1 MHGTTRLPRASS
13 EASSRVPAI
22 HPNGVR
28 ASAIILHRSTKAEQR
43 RIAASSSDSEA
54 NAPAVVRRSRDP
66 GDARGIIARMSGT
79 DPGSTTQPA
88 LPVSPAGDTQ
98 PTEPSAIA
106 GPSLLRRLRGPL
118 LLLAVALVLG
128 GISGYLV
135 GTRQR
140 EATQREAVAERALE
154 QFNLGIEDL
163 QAGRFELARQR
174 FEYVI
179 RLDPTYPGAPE
190 RLAEALVAL
199 RVGTATPV
207 PLATPTANLAPV
219 EELFSQA
226 LAALDQQEWTTAIDL
241 LIGLRAKDSTFR
253 AVEVDGMFY
262 NAFRNRGV
270 QRIAEQ
276 GLLEE
281 GIYDMSRA
289 ERFAPLD
296 RDADNWRS
304 WAELYLQADSYMG
317 LNWAKAAQYFAEV
330 FAVAPYLRGDAYVKY
345 ATASQEYGEQ
355 LFAAGDPCGAEAQ
368 FEVSLGAWPN
378 PTLFPTATQAWVKCE
393 ESQYVPPPDT
403 PTPTETPTETPVTPT
418 SG

>member
-1 MHGTTRLPRASS
+1 M
-13 EASSRVPAI
+13 
-22 HPNGVR
+22 NGF
-28 ASAIILHRSTKAEQR
+28 
-43 RIAASSSDSEA
+43 
-54 NAPAVVRRSRDP
+54 
-66 GDARGIIARMSGT
+66 
-79 DPGSTTQPA
+79 DPGSKTV
-88 LPVSPAGDTQ
+88 PVVPESLSGNTQ
-98 PTEPSAIA
+98 PTEAAPIP
-106 GPSLLRRLRGPL
+106 GPSLWRRLRWPL
-118 LLLAVALVLG
+118 LLLLVALVLG
-128 GISGYLV
+128 GIGGYLV

-140 EATQREAVAERALE
+140 EATQREAVADRARE
-154 QFNLGIEDL
+154 QFDLGVEDL

-199 RVGTATPV
+199 RAGTATPAL
-207 PLATPTANLAPV
+207 LATPTPNLAPV
-219 EELFSQA
+219 EDLFTQA
-226 LAALDQQEWTTAIDL
+226 LAALDQQDWTTAIDL

-270 QRIAEQ
+270 HRIAEE

-317 LNWAKAAQYFAEV
+317 LNWAKAAQHFAEV

-355 LFAAGDPCGAEAQ
+355 LLAAGDPCGAEAQ
-368 FEVSLGAWPN
+368 FGVSLSAWLN
-378 PTLFPTATQAWVKCE
+378 ATLFPTATKAWVLCE
-393 ESQYVPPPDT
+393 ESQYVPPTDT
-403 PTPTETPTETPVTPT
+403 PTPTETPTETPATP

>member
-1 MHGTTRLPRASS
+1 MS
-13 EASSRVPAI
+13 E
-22 HPNGVR
+22 
-28 ASAIILHRSTKAEQR
+28 T
-43 RIAASSSDSEA
+43 DSGSETQPI
-54 NAPAVVRRSRDP
+54 APAP
-66 GDARGIIARMSGT
+66 
-79 DPGSTTQPA
+79 PP
-88 LPVSPAGDTQ
+88 GDTQ
-98 PTEPSAIA
+98 PTEPAAIA
-106 GPSLLRRLRGPL
+106 GSSLLRRLRWPL
-118 LLLAVALVLG
+118 LMLLAALMLG

-140 EATQREAVAERALE
+140 EAAQHQAVAERAEE
-154 QFNLGIEDL
+154 QFNLGVEDL

-179 RLDPTYPGAPE
+179 RLEPMYPGAPE

-199 RVGTATPV
+199 GAGVATAEPI
-207 PLATPTANLAPV
+207 ATPTPNLAPV
-219 EELFSQA
+219 EDLFTQA
-226 LAALDQQEWTTAIDL
+226 LAALEQQDWTTAIDL
-241 LIGLRAKDSTFR
+241 LIGLRAKDGTYR

-270 QRIAEQ
+270 QRISEE

-304 WAELYLQADSYMG
+304 WSELYLQADSFMG

-355 LFAAGDPCGAEAQ
+355 LLAADDPCGAEEQ
-368 FEVSLGAWPN
+368 FEISLGAWLN
-378 PTLFPTATQAWVKCE
+378 PTLFPTATEAWHQCE
-393 ESQYVPPPDT
+393 DSQRQPASDT
-403 PTPTETPTETPVTPT
+403 PTPEGSAPTPTETPTETPETPT
-418 SG
+418 GGG

>member
-1 MHGTTRLPRASS
+1 MSGRGSGS
-13 EASSRVPAI
+13 ETQPV
-22 HPNGVR
+22 
-28 ASAIILHRSTKAEQR
+28 
-43 RIAASSSDSEA
+43 
-54 NAPAVVRRSRDP
+54 APAPSP
-66 GDARGIIARMSGT
+66 GE
-79 DPGSTTQPA
+79 
-88 LPVSPAGDTQ
+88 TQ
-98 PTEPSAIA
+98 PTESAVTA
-106 GPSLLRRLRGPL
+106 GPSLLSRLRWPL
-118 LLLAVALVLG
+118 LLLLVALVLG
-128 GISGYLV
+128 GISGYMV

-140 EATQREAVAERALE
+140 EANQAEAVAERARE
-154 QFNLGIEDL
+154 QFDLGVEDL

-199 RVGTATPV
+199 RAGASTPA
-207 PLATPTANLAPV
+207 PLATPTPNLAPV
-219 EELFSQA
+219 EELFTQA
-226 LAALDQQEWTTAIDL
+226 LAALNQEEWTTAIDL

-330 FAVAPYLRGDAYVKY
+330 FAVAPYLRGDAYIKY

-355 LFAAGDPCGAEAQ
+355 LVAAGDPCGAQAQ
-368 FEVSLGAWPN
+368 FEVSLNAWLN
-378 PTLFPTATQAWVKCE
+378 ATLFPTATQAAVLCE
-393 ESQYVPPPDT
+393 QSLYVPPPAET
-403 PTPTETPTETPVTPT
+403 PTPTETPTETPVTP

>member
-1 MHGTTRLPRASS
+1 MSGNDSGSATQPV
-13 EASSRVPAI
+13 VPA
-22 HPNGVR
+22 
-28 ASAIILHRSTKAEQR
+28 
-43 RIAASSSDSEA
+43 
-54 NAPAVVRRSRDP
+54 
-66 GDARGIIARMSGT
+66 
-79 DPGSTTQPA
+79 
-88 LPVSPAGDTQ
+88 SPSGDTK
-98 PTEPSAIA
+98 PTEPSAPA
-106 GPSLLRRLRGPL
+106 APSLLRRLRWPL
-118 LLLAVALVLG
+118 LLLLVALVLG

-135 GTRQR
+135 GTHQR
-140 EATQREAVAERALE
+140 EATQREAVAQRARE
-154 QFNLGIEDL
+154 QFDLGVEDL

-179 RLDPTYPGAPE
+179 RLDPIYPGAPE

-199 RVGTATPV
+199 RAGTATPV
-207 PLATPTANLAPV
+207 ALATPTPNLAPV
-219 EELFSQA
+219 EDLFTEA
-226 LAALDQQEWTTAIDL
+226 MAALDQEDWTTAIDL
-241 LIGLRAKDSTFR
+241 LIGLRAKDGTFR

-296 RDADNWRS
+296 RDANNWRS

-368 FEVSLGAWPN
+368 FEISLNAWLN
-378 PTLFPTATQAWVKCE
+378 ATLFPTATEAWVKCE
-393 ESQYVPPPDT
+393 ESQYVPPPAET
-403 PTPTETPTETPVTPT
+403 PTPTETPTETPTPT
-418 SG
+418 AG